1 MVPLSFIQAA
11 VPLDFF
17 VCWRIF
23 CSDCLMLMTDLT
35 KLGYVNEL
43 SGNGIATLSS
53 EALYFNT
60 ILYIPLAV
68 SS

>member
-11 VPLDFF
+11 FPLGFF
-17 VCWRIF
+17 VCWCIF
-23 CSDCLMLMTDLT
+23 CSDCLMLMKDLA

-53 EALYFNT
+53 EALYFKAV
-60 ILYIPLAV
+60 LYIPLAL

>member
-23 CSDCLMLMTDLT
+23 CSDCLMLMKDLT
-35 KLGYVNEL
+35 KLGYVYEL
-43 SGNGIATLSS
+43 SGNGIATLSL
-53 EALYFNT
+53 EAIYFKA
-60 ILYIPLAV
+60 ILYIPLAIC
-68 SS
+68 S

>member
-23 CSDCLMLMTDLT
+23 CSDCLMLIKDLT
-35 KLGYVNEL
+35 KLGYVGEL
-43 SGNGIATLSS
+43 SGNVIATLSL
-53 EALYFNT
+53 ETLY
-60 ILYIPLAV
+60 LKAV
-68 SS
+68 SNVCTSGN